1 MNGLSI
7 RIFIDTILYSYAQI
21 FFSNRRWVGA
31 TVLTA
36 TFVSP
41 IIGIFALLGAII
53 STLLAHGLK
62 YNHERIRTGFYGFN
76 GILFGA
82 AGAYYCE
89 LTPLYVAFICVF
101 IVVTFFTSTTLE
113 HYLASQFN
121 LPGLSLPFIISL
133 DIFLTFIKTFDW
145 IQFKTNS
152 VQAGLFESVPEYIRL
167 YFHSFGY
174 ILFQSNVLAGAIIAI
189 SILFFSRVLFV
200 NSIIAYTLNYF
211 LVTLLFP
218 DPTPTLFIQTSLN
231 AILVAFALGG
241 SLIIISR
248 KTILLIV
255 IATVISMIFNIF
267 FSKVFGLHGLPI
279 FVLPFN
285 VVVLATIYSLKFRQ
299 EHSDLVLLYF
309 APGSPE
315 ENYYYHQNRKSRF
328 DKFRFVF
335 PELPFFGEW
344 KISQGINGTI
354 THKTDWR
361 HAWDFV
367 IVNGS
372 GKEYA
377 GNGLSPEDYFCY
389 NTPVVA
395 PLDGEIVRIT
405 DNIPDNEIN
414 NPNLKNNWGNTIIIN
429 HGQGLYSSLSHLKQ
443 NSFEVSKGD
452 HVQKGQTLARC
463 GNSGRSPVPHLHFQ
477 FQLTDRLGEKTY
489 LFPFSQYFQRNAG
502 DTKLCTFEYPNENDL
517 VRNIETHSIIR
528 RAFEFRIGQEFELSW
543 TLGGEQFTEGWEV
556 KVDSLN
562 SVYIES
568 SNGTIAYIHPKEKV
582 FFMAN
587 VLGNKK
593 SALYYFYLL
602 SISVPLGYG
611 ERLRW
616 SDIFPISL
624 TIGKTVRFISEF
636 MLVFTNQLSSTA
648 ELWFEKNDDQ
658 NKPFVVQ
665 SLHTRSGRGLLSWFR
680 EDGKGSIT
688 IDADAK
694 ICELYFESAR
704 KTFHAAIKEKEMP
717 V

>member
-1 MNGLSI
+1 MNILTL
-7 RIFIDTILYSYAQI
+7 RTFIDTILYSYAQI

-31 TVLTA
+31 ALLIA
-36 TFVSP
+36 AFVSP
-41 IIGIFALLGAII
+41 VIGLFALLGAVI
-53 STLLAHGLK
+53 STLLAQALK
-62 YNHERIRTGFYGFN
+62 YNAERIRTGFYGFN

-89 LTPLYVAFICVF
+89 LTPLYVGFILVF
-101 IVVTFFTSTTLE
+101 IFVTFFASTSLE
-113 HYLASQFN
+113 HYLASSFN
-121 LPGLSLPFIISL
+121 LPGLSLPFILSL

-145 IQFKTNS
+145 VHFKTNS
-152 VQAGLFESVPEYIRL
+152 VQPGFFEVIPEYIRL
-167 YFHSFGY
+167 YFHSFGF
-174 ILFQSNVLAGAIIAI
+174 ILFQTDVLAGMIIAVA
-189 SILFFSRVLFV
+189 ILFFSRVLFV
-200 NSIIAYTLNYF
+200 NSIIAYALNYF
-211 LVTLLFP
+211 LVKLLFP
-218 DPTPTLFIQTSLN
+218 DPTPALYIQTSLN

-248 KTILLIV
+248 KTIILIV
-255 IATVISMIFNIF
+255 LATVMTMIFNIF
-267 FSKVFGLHGLPI
+267 FTSVFGVHGLPI

-299 EHSDLVLLYF
+299 EQSDLVLLYF

-344 KISQGINGTI
+344 KVSQGINGSI

-367 IVNGS
+367 ITDES
-372 GKEYA
+372 GKEYR

-395 PLDGEIVRIT
+395 PLDGEVVRIV

-429 HGQGLYSSLSHLKQ
+429 HGYGLFSSISHIKPG
-443 NSFEVSKGD
+443 SFEVKKGD
-452 HVQKGQTLARC
+452 HVLKGQTVARC

-489 LFPFSQYFQRNAG
+489 LFPLSQYFQRNAG
-502 DTKLCTFEYPNENDL
+502 ETTLCTFDYPNEGDL
-517 VRNIETHSIIR
+517 VRNIEAHSTIR
-528 RAFEFRIGQEFELSW
+528 RAFDFRIGQEFELSW
-543 TLGGEQFTEGWEV
+543 TLNGKQYTEHWDV
-556 KVDSLN
+556 KADSTN
-562 SVYIES
+562 AVYIES
-568 SNGTIAYIHPKEKV
+568 SIGTVAYIHPKEKV

-587 VLGNKK
+587 VLGSKK

-616 SDIFPISL
+616 TDTFPISA
-624 TIGKTVRFISEF
+624 TIGKAVRFVSEF
-636 MLVFTNQLSSTA
+636 MLVFTNLLSSA
-648 ELWFEKNDDQ
+648 AVLWFEKQDDPKKQ
-658 NKPFVVQ
+658 FIVR
-665 SLHTRSGRGLLSWFR
+665 STHTRLGRGVLGWFKAN
-680 EDGKGSIT
+680 GTGSIV
-688 IDADAK
+688 IDSDAR
-694 ICELYFESAR
+694 ISELYFETG
-704 KTFHAAIKEKEMP
+704 KTNFQATIREKEMP